1 MVPTPLQRMRFSPL
15 CYIVS
20 DTHEPRRIDQ
30 VDVAGR
36 VETVPEGMD
45 LQILLNNLNSEIETL
60 KAQLAE
66 EEEAQEHELQKAMQH
81 IAGSAAG
88 GTGNV
93 LVPEVDQNVEA
104 FFTDASIL
112 FNSQIFAAFLHAE
125 HTADCALVAASC
137 MDMVIVV
144 GGSFGHRH
152 HRCQGLLCDHK
163 GRYQSS

>member
-15 CYIVS
+15 CFIVS

-60 KAQLAE
+60 KAQQAE
-66 EEEAQEHELQKAMQH
+66 EEEAQEQELQKAMQH

-93 LVPEVDQNVEA
+93 LVPEVDYRRMLKHFSQMQA
-104 FFTDASIL
+104 FCSIHRFSQPFTMQSTLLIVHWL
-112 FNSQIFAAFLHAE
+112 LRAAWAW
-125 HTADCALVAASC
+125 
-137 MDMVIVV
+137 
-144 GGSFGHRH
+144 
-152 HRCQGLLCDHK
+152 
-163 GRYQSS
+163 